1 MKDQDRAKACQ
12 EALKHNPGDRKAFEE
27 LAEILRENKVWTK
40 LITLNEKFPQFAN
53 WQNLMET
60 LVAEA
65 ERETQPEKQSSLLHV
80 AGQICEVKLGRLDDA
95 LKCFQKAVKTWP
107 WRAESFDAARR
118 IYRLASNYKMV
129 VKLLKVELGID
140 NLSAKRRATLWME
153 MSDLCLNELKSPEN
167 AAEFEAKAREIDPE
181 VVEAILA
188 RRGTGMT
195 ADSEAR
201 KAREEEQAKAVE

>member
-95 LKCFQKAVKTWP
+95 LQCFQKAVKTWP

-118 IYRLASNYKMV
+118 I
-129 VKLLKVELGID
+129 
-140 NLSAKRRATLWME
+140 
-153 MSDLCLNELKSPEN
+153 
-167 AAEFEAKAREIDPE
+167 
-181 VVEAILA
+181 
-188 RRGTGMT
+188 
-195 ADSEAR
+195 
-201 KAREEEQAKAVE
+201 